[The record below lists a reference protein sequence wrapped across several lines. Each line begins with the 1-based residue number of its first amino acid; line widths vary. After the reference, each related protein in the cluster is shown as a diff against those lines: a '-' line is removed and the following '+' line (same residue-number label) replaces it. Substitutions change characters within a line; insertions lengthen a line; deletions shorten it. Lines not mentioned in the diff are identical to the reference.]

1 MLVKVVTFFLIGI
14 AVLAMFGRLR
24 FPGQTRLKNAKCVK
38 CGRYSIGQGPCS
50 CGHIGHR
57 KG

>member
-1 MLVKVVTFFLIGI
+1 
-14 AVLAMFGRLR
+14 
-24 FPGQTRLKNAKCVK
+24 LKNAKCGK
-38 CGRYSIGQGPCS
+38 CGRYSIGKGPCS